1 VRLADGLDRRRNSMV
16 TSLDCSLSDSALTV
30 RVKGESDVSV
40 ELFGAR
46 NNRELFEAAFHIKLV
61 LVPALTAQ

>member
-1 VRLADGLDRRRNSMV
+1 MV
-16 TSLDCSLSDSALTV
+16 TALDCSISKSALTM

-46 NNRELFEAAFHIKLV
+46 NNRELFEAAFHRKLV
-61 LVPALTAQ
+61 LVPALAEQ